1 VAEPFKDLMD
11 SCFDKAKDR
20 NSDSVMIKDIVGS
33 INHKAHL
40 FSQITKTEIHPCRNM
55 FVRV

>member
-1 VAEPFKDLMD
+1 MD
-11 SCFDKAKDR
+11 SYFDKAKDR

-40 FSQITKTEIHPCRNM
+40 F
-55 FVRV
+55 

>member
-11 SCFDKAKDR
+11 SYFDKAKDR

-40 FSQITKTEIHPCRNM
+40 FSQITKTEIHP
-55 FVRV
+55 FSI

>member
-11 SCFDKAKDR
+11 SYFDKAKDR

-33 INHKAHL
+33 TNHKAHL
-40 FSQITKTEIHPCRNM
+40 FSQITKTEIHPRQSLM
-55 FVRV
+55 IF